1 MVELTEPNFGA
12 SCSPARDLACRRLA
26 SGVVMYSSQSRHG
39 VERAVA
45 CMRGRSLQ
53 ECDSLQEREVGGVK
67 AGQALPEA
75 EAPIEQRI
83 RQLLESAPV
92 LLFMKGA
99 PDAPRCGFSRQ
110 VVQALRAD
118 GIAFKHFDILTVR
131 TAPRITPARAKHLI
145 EKKTKMQC
153 THT

>member
-1 MVELTEPNFGA
+1 MDELTESNFGA
-12 SCSPARDLACRRLA
+12 SCSPAPDLACRRLA
-26 SGVVMYSSQSRHG
+26 PGVVVYSSQSRHG

-45 CMRGRSLQ
+45 CMPW
-53 ECDSLQEREVGGVK
+53 CSLQEREVGGVK